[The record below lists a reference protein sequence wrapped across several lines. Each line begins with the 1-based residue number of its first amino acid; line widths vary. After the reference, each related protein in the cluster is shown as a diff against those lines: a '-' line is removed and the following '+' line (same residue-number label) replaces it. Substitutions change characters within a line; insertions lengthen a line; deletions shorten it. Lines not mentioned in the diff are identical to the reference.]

1 MFESGSGSDQDLNP
15 MQLWFQK
22 VQSYSDKNSASDK
35 NTVNW
40 LTYNSEMV
48 KDIYKFKVQGTFSKK
63 KFGKMCS

>member
-1 MFESGSGSDQDLNP
+1 MLLIVNELRIRIQSDPNNMFESGSGSDQDLNP

-48 KDIYKFKVQGTFSKK
+48 KDIY
-63 KFGKMCS
+63 